1 MESEVKS
8 GSPKV
13 KKTRKERRQQSGGS
27 SGDGGGLRDW
37 LYWPDADIL
46 KVLALPFKAI
56 WWVITHI
63 LDIILFPFKLIGELF
78 SGL

>member
-8 GSPKV
+8 HKPKA
-13 KKTRKERRQQSGGS
+13 KKTRKERREQSGGG
-27 SGDGGGLRDW
+27 SGDGLRDW

-63 LDIILFPFKLIGELF
+63 LDIILFPFKLIGELL